1 MAPLRLAIVTPRFW
15 PLVGDRPTHLLRLAE
30 SLTSIGHQPVVVTP
44 QWKRAW
50 PREMMIG
57 RVPLVRLRGSGRGGW
72 STLRWM
78 YSLRTWLR
86 DQTLDG
92 VIVDGLRHEA
102 YVALGAAR
110 RPGFAVALIAVDDD
124 LAWQNSATLGSRIAA
139 RCHEAAAIIA
149 PSMPM
154 RAALSAA
161 GYATDCLHVVPRT
174 SLSMPPPNPAMC
186 DAARA
191 ALAAVNADLVLTAK
205 ATVALAVGRLDAEH
219 RFSDLIRAW
228 RIVTARQPEARL
240 WIVGDGPERERLYRQ
255 IGDLDQRF
263 RVVIPGT
270 FDWLEE
276 LVQASDMLLVP
287 SPHSVR
293 PMALVDAQA
302 AGLPVV
308 VAQSPMAVDAVKNGE
323 TGFIYPL
330 GDVKALAA
338 VVLEMLERP
347 AIGTHVAAAARVL
360 AATQPTPTDEA
371 QAYVKIM
378 SQLVDS
384 R

>member
-1 MAPLRLAIVTPRFW
+1 
-15 PLVGDRPTHLLRLAE
+15 
-30 SLTSIGHQPVVVTP
+30 
-44 QWKRAW
+44 
-50 PREMMIG
+50 MMIG
-57 RVPLVRLRGSGRGGW
+57 PVPLIRLRGSGRGGW
-72 STLRWM
+72 STLQWM
-78 YSLRTWLR
+78 YSLGTWLR

-110 RPGFAVALIAVDDD
+110 RRKFAFALIAGDDD
-124 LAWQNSATLGSRIAA
+124 LAWQQAATLGSRIAA

-161 GYATDCLHVVPRT
+161 DYATDRIHVVPRA
-174 SLSMPPPNPAMC
+174 SLSMPPTNSAMRN
-186 DAARA
+186 AARA

-205 ATVALAVGRLDAEH
+205 AAVALALGRLDAEH

-287 SPHSVR
+287 SSHSV
-293 PMALVDAQA
+293 PPLALLDAQA
-302 AGLPVV
+302 AGVPVV
-308 VAQSPMAVDAVKNGE
+308 AAQSPMAVDAVKNGE

-338 VVLEMLERP
+338 AVLEMLERP
-347 AIGTHVAAAARVL
+347 AIGIHVGSAARVL
-360 AATQPTPTDEA
+360 AAMQPTPTDEA

-378 SQLVDS
+378 NRIADG